1 MKNKDVVLA
10 FLKKEEAWGSHLYST
25 GKRLISYNTSI
36 AEWYGDCY
44 LLVNHTRY
52 SNSTSKHQS
61 YLRGELIN
69 NSNIVEFCLNDIDKN
84 THDLISIYSSN
95 KRRINEILY

>member
-10 FLKKEEAWGSHLYST
+10 FLKKKEAWGSHLYST

-36 AEWYGDCY
+36 AEWYSDYY

-52 SNSTSKHQS
+52 SNSISKHQS
-61 YLRGELIN
+61 YLRSELVN
-69 NSNIVEFCLNDIDKN
+69 NSNIIELCLNDIDRN
-84 THDLISIYSSN
+84 IHDLVNIYESN
-95 KRRINEILY
+95 KRGI

>member
-10 FLKKEEAWGSHLYST
+10 FLNKEEAWGSNLYST

-36 AEWYGDCY
+36 AEWYSDYY

-52 SNSTSKHQS
+52 SVTTSKHQH
-61 YLRGELIN
+61 YLRSELVN
-69 NSNIVEFCLNDIDKN
+69 SSNIIELCLNNIDIN
-84 THDLISIYSSN
+84 TPNLIDIYESN
-95 KRRINEILY
+95 KRGI

>member
-25 GKRLISYNTSI
+25 GKRLISYNTTI

-52 SNSTSKHQS
+52 SNSTSKQQS
-61 YLRGELIN
+61 YLRGELVN
-69 NSNIVEFCLNDIDKN
+69 NSNIIELCLNGIDIN
-84 THDLISIYSSN
+84 THDLINIYESN
-95 KRRINEILY
+95 KRGI

>member
-10 FLKKEEAWGSHLYST
+10 FLKKEKAWGSNLYST

-36 AEWYGDCY
+36 AEWYSDYY

-52 SNSTSKHQS
+52 SVTTSKHQH
-61 YLRGELIN
+61 YLRSELVN
-69 NSNIVEFCLNDIDKN
+69 SSNIIELCLNNIDIN
-84 THDLISIYSSN
+84 THNLIDIYESN
-95 KRRINEILY
+95 KRGI

>member
-10 FLKKEEAWGSHLYST
+10 FLEKREAWGSNLYST

-36 AEWYGDCY
+36 AEWYSDYY

-52 SNSTSKHQS
+52 SNSTSKQQS
-61 YLRGELIN
+61 YLRGELVN
-69 NSNIVEFCLNDIDKN
+69 NSNIIELCLNGIDIN
-84 THDLISIYSSN
+84 THDLINIYESN
-95 KRRINEILY
+95 KRGI

>member
-10 FLKKEEAWGSHLYST
+10 FLKKEKAWGSNLYST

-36 AEWYGDCY
+36 AEWYSDYY

-52 SNSTSKHQS
+52 SVTTSKHQH
-61 YLRGELIN
+61 YLRSELVN
-69 NSNIVEFCLNDIDKN
+69 SSNIIELCLNNIDRNIHNLTDI
-84 THDLISIYSSN
+84 YESN
-95 KRRINEILY
+95 KRGI

>member
-36 AEWYGDCY
+36 AEWYDNYHLITNNTKYSSTTSRWQNVLKAELFPARGI
-44 LLVNHTRY
+44 VNY
-52 SNSTSKHQS
+52 
-61 YLRGELIN
+61 YIN
-69 NSNIVEFCLNDIDKN
+69 DVNIN
-84 THDLISIYSSN
+84 THDLINIYESN
-95 KRRINEILY
+95 KRRI

>member
-25 GKRLISYNTSI
+25 GKRLISYNTTI
-36 AEWYGDCY
+36 AEWYSDYY

-52 SNSTSKHQS
+52 SNSTSKQQN
-61 YLRGELIN
+61 YLRSELVN
-69 NSNIVEFCLNDIDKN
+69 NSDIIELCLNNIDKN
-84 THDLISIYSSN
+84 THDLTNIYESN
-95 KRRINEILY
+95 KRGI